1 MMHTILPVENGNTLA
16 AVRSFLHS
24 LLDSGTVEAVF
35 VPMEIGDKSGAVVP
49 ALVTN
54 PDLLENANPLAPV
67 MPINNAR
74 AVSALTVKQPA
85 GTLAAVLRPC
95 EIRALIELVKLQ
107 QASLDGV
114 ILIGMDCPGTYEVT
128 DYIELQGSGGFD
140 LNQYLSGGLN
150 GHEATNGVPPL
161 RPACR
166 MCDQPVPEATD
177 ISLHLFSV
185 TDAGGIPITISEAV
199 ASRLDFLPPPQ
210 DETPGRQAVV
220 QELIESRRQVRTREL
235 AAVNER
241 LNSDGGLA
249 SYFATCIRCH
259 NCMTVC
265 PICYCKTC
273 LFKTASFD
281 HPPEHYYNLARRKGG
296 IRMLGD
302 TMLFHLT
309 RLNHM
314 SLSCVSCG
322 MCTSACPSDIPVG
335 AIFSAIGAKVQE
347 AFDYKPGRDVAEA
360 LPLITFQPDEWTEV
374 GEKV

>member
-1 MMHTILPVENGNTLA
+1 MHTILPVENGDTLA
-16 AVRSFLHS
+16 AVRGFLHS
-24 LLDSGTVEAVF
+24 LLDSGAVEAVF
-35 VPMEIGDKSGAVVP
+35 VPMEIGDDSGAVVP
-49 ALVTN
+49 ALVT
-54 PDLLENANPLAPV
+54 DAALLEKANPLAPV

-74 AVSALTVKQPA
+74 AVSALTARQPG

-107 QASLDGV
+107 QASLEGV
-114 ILIGMDCPGTYEVT
+114 ILIGLDCPGTYEVP
-128 DYIELQGSGGFD
+128 DYIALQGSGGFD
-140 LNQYLSGGLN
+140 LNKYLAGGTN
-150 GHEATNGVPPL
+150 GSEATIAAPAIRL
-161 RPACR
+161 ACR
-166 MCDQPVPEATD
+166 MCDQPIPEGTD
-177 ISLHLFSV
+177 ISLHLFGTTGV
-185 TDAGGIPITISEAV
+185 NGIPIDLSEAV
-199 ASRLDFLPPPQ
+199 ADKLGFLPQPQ
-210 DETPGRQAVV
+210 DETPGRQAAVE
-220 QELIESRRQVRTREL
+220 QLIESRRQVRTREL
-235 AAVNER
+235 AAVSER
-241 LNSDGGLA
+241 LDSDGGLA

-302 TMLFHLT
+302 TMLFHMT
-309 RLNHM
+309 RMNHM

-322 MCTSACPSDIPVG
+322 MCTSACPSEIPVG

-347 AFDYKPGRDVAEA
+347 AFEYKPGRDVAEA
-360 LPLITFQPDEWTEV
+360 LPLITFQPNEWTEV